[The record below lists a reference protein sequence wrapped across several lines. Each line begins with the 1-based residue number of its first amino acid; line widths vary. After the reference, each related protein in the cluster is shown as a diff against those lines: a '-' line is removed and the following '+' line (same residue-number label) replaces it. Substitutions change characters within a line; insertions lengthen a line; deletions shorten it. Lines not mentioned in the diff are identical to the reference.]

1 MPPSR
6 RIAIEW
12 ASERESEDCKTRH
25 GFFES
30 RARLGGGEDKKMCER
45 VRVRDA
51 AQVGFKRRVVWY
63 DDVCT
68 KIVQIHKKNEHTLW
82 MADGWTDDSRTG

>member
-1 MPPSR
+1 MRTAKPDTAFLSPGLV
-6 RIAIEW
+6 W
-12 ASERESEDCKTRH
+12 AAGRT
-25 GFFES
+25 
-30 RARLGGGEDKKMCER
+30 KKMCER